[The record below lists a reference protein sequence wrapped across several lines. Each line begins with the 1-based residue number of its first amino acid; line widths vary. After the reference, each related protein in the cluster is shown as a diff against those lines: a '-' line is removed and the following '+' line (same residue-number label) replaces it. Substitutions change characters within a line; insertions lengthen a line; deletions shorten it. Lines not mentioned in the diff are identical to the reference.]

1 MSVSG
6 GQRLERVQFLQHK
19 GKKILHLNFANCS
32 VDEVLQT
39 IEMSKAAIRTQS
51 PGSVLTLTDVTNA
64 AFNSKVSEA
73 MKEFVIHNKPYVVA
87 AAVVGVTGL
96 KQVILNAVM
105 KLSVRKLTAFNTL
118 AEAKDWLAAQ

>member
-1 MSVSG
+1 M
-6 GQRLERVQFLQHK
+6 ERIQFLQHN

-32 VDEVLQT
+32 VDEVFQT

-51 PGSVLTLTDVTNA
+51 PASVLTLTDVTNT
-64 AFNSKVSEA
+64 AFNRKVSEA
-73 MKEFVIHNKPYVVA
+73 MKEFVVHNKPYVV

-105 KLSVRKLTAFNTL
+105 KLNGRKLTAYHTL
-118 AEAKDWLAAQ
+118 AEARDWLAAQ